1 MIYSFIYLLLAIDD
15 FYSVSLWQFL
25 TSDMKLMTM
34 GLAHDGP
41 KTPWVYRKQDT
52 QNEKLR
58 PGVGFEPT
66 TPIVRLDHSHTW
78 ATALPTELS
87 WILSLSWSQ
96 FDILTSCHLSE
107 ILPLKVITINSQ
119 GLLFLCQVF
128 EH

>member
-1 MIYSFIYLLLAIDD
+1 
-15 FYSVSLWQFL
+15 
-25 TSDMKLMTM
+25 MKLMTM

-87 WILSLSWSQ
+87 
-96 FDILTSCHLSE
+96 FEFTMLTGR
-107 ILPLKVITINSQ
+107 TIKS
-119 GLLFLCQVF
+119 G
-128 EH
+128 